1 LHEIAS
7 TKAGI
12 IKEGG
17 FVVLAQQE
25 PEAAKELIR
34 KAAEVGADVVR
45 EGVEYSV
52 ASRAVA
58 VGGQL
63 LTIQGIHDT
72 YDEIFLPLHG
82 RHQAANAASALVAV
96 EAFFGDQPLD
106 IDAVRAGF
114 AAVTSPGRCEV
125 VHRDPTVILD
135 AAHNPHGA
143 KALADTLLN
152 EFNFDE
158 IIAVVG
164 VFGDKDATGIFQEL
178 EQIVDHV
185 IVTQS
190 SSSRAMPSGELEKIA
205 SKIFGADRV
214 FEVSDLGAALDRA
227 VGDAVR
233 PLSEDTVGIL
243 VTGSVVTVG
252 EARTYLRKKFA
263 Q

>member
-1 LHEIAS
+1 
-7 TKAGI
+7 
-12 IKEGG
+12 
-17 FVVLAQQE
+17 
-25 PEAAKELIR
+25 
-34 KAAEVGADVVR
+34 
-45 EGVEYSV
+45 
-52 ASRAVA
+52 
-58 VGGQL
+58 
-63 LTIQGIHDT
+63 
-72 YDEIFLPLHG
+72 
-82 RHQAANAASALVAV
+82 
-96 EAFFGDQPLD
+96 
-106 IDAVRAGF
+106 VRAGF

-178 EQIVDHV
+178 EPIVDHV

-190 SSSRAMPSGELEKIA
+190 SSSRAMSSAELVKIA
-205 SKIFGADRV
+205 SAVFGPDRV
-214 FEVSDLGAALDRA
+214 FEVSDLNTALDKA
-227 VGDAVR
+227 VSDSVR
-233 PLSEDTVGIL
+233 PLSEDTVGVL

-263 Q
+263 R